1 MSKPSSP
8 PEGLSE
14 AAAQALLTSSGPN
27 SVPDTTD
34 HPLLVAL
41 KRLWAP
47 VPWML
52 EAAIVLELIERNL
65 TEAAVIAGLLLFNS
79 IIGYLQEGKAQS
91 TLAALKSRLALSAS
105 VRRDGKW
112 KVVPS
117 EYIVPGDLI
126 KLALGAVV
134 AADVT
139 IVEGSILV
147 DQSML
152 TGESEPVQADV
163 GATTY
168 AGALVRRGEA
178 TAEVTVTGSNTKF
191 GNTAELVLSAH
202 VVSSQQKV
210 VMRIVR
216 NLALFNVVVVIA
228 LALYAILRGISA
240 SVIIPLVLTAV
251 LATIPVALPATFT
264 LASALGARSLALR
277 GVLSTRLT
285 SIDEAASMDVLC
297 TDKTG
302 TLTMNKLTVEST
314 WPTEAKDQARVLT
327 MAGLACADGSQ
338 DPVELAIMAARDQ
351 STKTND
357 FTLVKLT
364 PFDPSTKSS
373 EALVRDAH
381 GKDLSVVLGA
391 YTTVTAVAKPTD
403 DAVKAVQDLEKK
415 GLRVLVVASGAAGH
429 ESDLVGLIG
438 LSDPPRPDSASL
450 ISELTT
456 LGVTTVMVTGD
467 ASATA
472 ASVAQ
477 AVGLKGKVCPAGK
490 LPADLRPEEYA
501 VFAGIFPEGKFDL
514 VKAFQK
520 SGHVVGM
527 CGDGANDAPALRQAQ
542 MGVAVDTATDV
553 AKSAAGIVLTT
564 AGLEGIVA
572 AVTEG
577 RSAYQRILT
586 YSLNVITKK
595 ITNVLFITIGLII
608 TGHAIL
614 TPMLMVI
621 IMITGDFL
629 GMSLT
634 TDNVRASTSP
644 ASWQIRKLTMAG
656 TVMGAL
662 FLAFCVS
669 SLLVGRYVAHF
680 NVDDLQTLC
689 MVTLVFGSEAILY
702 NVRERKH
709 LWHSLPGRWV
719 MVATLA
725 DIAIV
730 SSLAIGGIV
739 VKALPATDVVAVLG
753 ASVVFAVLLDQV
765 KVPLFH
771 RLGITNEAHADIK
784 DSPDAS
790 KADLAAMA
798 TSVAPFHTDVN
809 TSPGEPVHHDSSAC
823 PYGKEIAR
831 DGHSLAG
838 TGGRRRCDWCEA
850 HASSKHEHDALPKEK
865 TR

>member
-1 MSKPSSP
+1 LSQPSRP

-14 AAAQALLTSSGPN
+14 AAAKALLASAGPN

-34 HPLLVAL
+34 HPLVVAL

-65 TEAAVIAGLLLFNS
+65 TEAAVIAGLLVFNS
-79 IIGYLQEGKAQS
+79 VVGYLQEGKAQS
-91 TLAALKSRLALSAS
+91 TLATLKSRLALTAS
-105 VRRDGKW
+105 VRRDGQW
-112 KVVPS
+112 NVVPS
-117 EYIVPGDLI
+117 DQIVPGDVV
-126 KLALGAVV
+126 KLELGAVV
-134 AADVT
+134 VADVT
-139 IVEGSILV
+139 IVEGSVLV

-178 TAEVTVTGSNTKF
+178 TAEVTATGVKTKF

-202 VVSSQQKV
+202 VTSSQQKV
-210 VMRIVR
+210 VMSIVR
-216 NLALFNVVVVIA
+216 NLALFNVVVIVA
-228 LALYAILRGISA
+228 LVLYASLRGIST
-240 SVIIPLVLTAV
+240 SVIVPLVLTAV

-264 LASALGARSLALR
+264 LASALGARVLAKR
-277 GVLSTRLT
+277 GVLSTRLS

-302 TLTMNKLTVEST
+302 TLTMNKLTVQSV
-314 WPTEAKDQARVLT
+314 WPAGSNDKAHVLA
-327 MAGLACADGSQ
+327 MAGLACAEGSQ
-338 DPVELAIMAARDQ
+338 DPVELAIIAARDQ
-351 STKTND
+351 STTADK
-357 FTLVKLT
+357 FELVSLT
-364 PFDPSTKSS
+364 PFDPTTKMS
-373 EALVRDAH
+373 EALVRDAD
-381 GKDLSVVLGA
+381 GQSLSVALGA
-391 YTTVTAVAKPTD
+391 YTTVTASTKPSADVTG
-403 DAVKAVQDLEKK
+403 AVQDLEKE
-415 GLRVLVVASGAAGH
+415 GLRVLAVASGGAGK

-450 ISELTT
+450 ISELTD

-467 ASATA
+467 APATA
-472 ASVAQ
+472 ASVAT
-477 AVGLKGKVCPAGK
+477 AVGLAGDVCPPGK
-490 LPADLRPEEYA
+490 LPADLRPEQYA
-501 VFAGIFPEGKFDL
+501 VFAGIFPEGKYDL

-542 MGVAVDTATDV
+542 MGVAVATATDV

-595 ITNVLFITIGLII
+595 ITNVLFILAGLII

-621 IMITGDFL
+621 IMVTGDFL

-656 TVMGAL
+656 TVMGAF
-662 FLAFCVS
+662 FLAFCIS

-680 NVDDLQTLC
+680 DVGDEQTLC
-689 MVTLVFGSEAILY
+689 MVTLIFGGEAILY
-702 NVRERKH
+702 NVRERAH
-709 LWHSLPGRWV
+709 LWHSIPGKWV
-719 MVATLA
+719 MIATVA
-725 DIAIV
+725 DIIIV
-730 SSLAIGGIV
+730 SSLAVGGFAI
-739 VKALPATDVVAVLG
+739 KALPITDVLALLG
-753 ASVVFAVLLDQV
+753 AAMVFAVLLDQV
-765 KVPLFH
+765 KVPLFR
-771 RLGITNEAHADIK
+771 RLGIAKVAPVGVKVSN
-784 DSPDAS
+784 DAS
-790 KADLAAMA
+790 
-798 TSVAPFHTDVN
+798 
-809 TSPGEPVHHDSSAC
+809 
-823 PYGKEIAR
+823 R
-831 DGHSLAG
+831 
-838 TGGRRRCDWCEA
+838 
-850 HASSKHEHDALPKEK
+850 KEK
-865 TR
+865 VA

>member
-1 MSKPSSP
+1 M
-8 PEGLSE
+8 
-14 AAAQALLTSSGPN
+14 
-27 SVPDTTD
+27 PDTTD
-34 HPLLVAL
+34 RPLLVAL
-41 KRLWAP
+41 KKLWAP

-79 IIGYLQEGKAQS
+79 VIGYLQEGKAQS

-105 VRRDGKW
+105 VRRDGQW
-112 KVVPS
+112 KVVAVDT
-117 EYIVPGDLI
+117 IVPGDLV

-134 AADVT
+134 VADVK
-139 IVEGSILV
+139 IVEGSVLV

-178 TAEVTVTGSNTKF
+178 TAEVTATGVNTKF

-216 NLALFNVVVVIA
+216 NLALFNVVVIVA
-228 LALYAILRGISA
+228 LVLYSVLRGISS
-240 SVIIPLVLTAV
+240 SVIIPLVLTSV

-264 LASALGARSLALR
+264 LASALGARALAKR

-302 TLTMNKLTVEST
+302 TLTMNTLTVESVWT
-314 WPTEAKDQARVLT
+314 SESNDKARVLT
-327 MAGLACADGSQ
+327 MAGLACAEGSQ
-338 DPVELAIMAARDQ
+338 DPVELAIIAARDQ
-351 STKTND
+351 TKNSD
-357 FTLVKLT
+357 NFKLVSLT
-364 PFDPSTKSS
+364 PFDPTTKSS
-373 EALVRDAH
+373 QALVHDDT
-381 GKDLSVVLGA
+381 GKNLSVILGA
-391 YTTVTAVAKPTD
+391 YATVTAAMKPSADVAR
-403 DAVKAVQDLEKK
+403 AEQDLEKK
-415 GLRVLVVASGAAGH
+415 GLRVLAVASGDAGK

-438 LSDPPRPDSASL
+438 LSDPPRTDSASL

-467 ASATA
+467 AAATA
-472 ASVAQ
+472 VSVAK
-477 AVGLKGKVCPAGK
+477 AVGLTGPVCPSGN
-490 LPADLRPEEYA
+490 LPSNLKSNQYA

-542 MGVAVDTATDV
+542 MGVAVATATDV

-572 AVTEG
+572 AVNEG

-586 YSLNVITKK
+586 YSLNAITKK

-608 TGHAIL
+608 IGHAIL

-629 GMSLT
+629 GMSIT
-634 TDNVRASTSP
+634 TDNVHASSSP
-644 ASWQIRKLTMAG
+644 ALWQIRRLTIAG
-656 TVMGAL
+656 TVLGAF
-662 FLAFCVS
+662 FLAFCVG
-669 SLLVGRYVAHF
+669 SLLVGRYTAHF
-680 NVDDLQTLC
+680 SVSDIQTLC
-689 MVTLVFGSEAILY
+689 MITLVFGGEAILY
-702 NVRERKH
+702 NVRERDH
-709 LWHSLPGRWV
+709 LWHSIPGKWV
-719 MVATLA
+719 MVATLV
-725 DIAIV
+725 DIVII
-730 SSLAIGGIV
+730 STLSIGGFA
-739 VKALPATDVVAVLG
+739 VKALPVTDVIAVFG
-753 ASVVFAVLLDQV
+753 SSVVFALLLDQI
-765 KVPLFH
+765 KVPLFR
-771 RLGITNEAHADIK
+771 RLGIPTTSQRAD
-784 DSPDAS
+784 
-790 KADLAAMA
+790 
-798 TSVAPFHTDVN
+798 H
-809 TSPGEPVHHDSSAC
+809 
-823 PYGKEIAR
+823 
-831 DGHSLAG
+831 
-838 TGGRRRCDWCEA
+838 
-850 HASSKHEHDALPKEK
+850 
-865 TR
+865 